1 MKLIP
6 VTINGKIH
14 RLSERALEL
23 LGLERAVKSEPITI
37 MKLPPN
43 LEIIKIQKKV
53 PLPEVKEVAPVEVKK
68 KVDVIAESTNVEKP
82 TVKPK
87 PKSNGRKVGVKK

>member
-23 LGLERAVKSEPITI
+23 LGLERYEKSEPIAI
-37 MKLPPN
+37 QKLPPN
-43 LEIIKIQKKV
+43 LEIIKIQKKA
-53 PLPEVKEVAPVEVKK
+53 PLPEVAPVEVKK
-68 KVDVIAESTNVEKP
+68 KEDVIVESTSV
-82 TVKPK
+82 PK
-87 PKSNGRKVGVKK
+87 KKSNGRKVGVKK

>member
-23 LGLERAVKSEPITI
+23 LGLERYEKSEPIAI
-37 MKLPPN
+37 QKLPPN

-53 PLPEVKEVAPVEVKK
+53 PLPQEVAPVEVKK
-68 KVDVIAESTNVEKP
+68 KVDVIVESTSV
-82 TVKPK
+82 PK
-87 PKSNGRKVGVKK
+87 KKSNGRKVGVKK